1 MTNPD
6 GRRHVYCSSSSCR
19 NEATRFEL
27 KHGSL
32 PLRVRLCP
40 FHFEELARL
49 VRRQGKDWS
58 VTRGPDGWLASR
70 YWAAAQGLK
79 SGL

>member
-1 MTNPD
+1 MKKTD

-19 NEATRFEL
+19 NEATRFQL
-27 KHGSL
+27 KHGRLQLS
-32 PLRVRLCP
+32 VRLCP

-49 VRRQGKDWS
+49 VGRQGKDWS
-58 VTRGPDGWLASR
+58 GTRGPYGWLASR
-70 YWAAAQGLK
+70 YWAASQGFK